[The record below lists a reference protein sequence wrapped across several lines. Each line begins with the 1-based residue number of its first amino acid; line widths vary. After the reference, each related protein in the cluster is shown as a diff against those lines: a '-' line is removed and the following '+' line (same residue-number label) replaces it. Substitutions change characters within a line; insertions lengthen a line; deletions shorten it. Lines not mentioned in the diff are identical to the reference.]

1 MPKKFSIIVNNFFFL
16 QVKIIVLMV
25 QRYDFFLIRQ
35 YFVCY
40 INWIMSILF
49 CGIEYYFQKGLPLQS
64 HLYLPLLAVVGVY
77 LLIAGAEGLFVGVGG
92 DAVFEADVPVGGDVV
107 PQQEV
112 EAVAFVLVEG
122 AAVIVDKVALGG
134 VHACLIVVHIEE
146 GNPRRHCEGYRLR
159 AVLHILVEKKPS
171 VGLGHVAMI
180 MGIPHTRYKPP
191 RASFVLYVGQ
201 HLVPVGLLQQVM
213 TIHYCGRRD
222 VPSPLLV
229 SVAHIDG
236 KPFHI
241 A

>member
-1 MPKKFSIIVNNFFFL
+1 M
-16 QVKIIVLMV
+16 
-25 QRYDFFLIRQ
+25 
-35 YFVCY
+35 
-40 INWIMSILF
+40 
-49 CGIEYYFQKGLPLQS
+49 
-64 HLYLPLLAVVGVY
+64 VGVY

-92 DAVFEADVPVGGDVV
+92 DAVFEADVPVGCDVV

-112 EAVAFVLVEG
+112 EAAAFVLIEG
-122 AAVIVDKVALGG
+122 AAIIVDEVALGG

-159 AVLHILVEKKPS
+159 AVLHILVEKKPF

-180 MGIPHTRYKPP
+180 IGIPHPRYKPP
-191 RASFVLYVGQ
+191 HASFELYVGQ

-213 TIHYCGRRD
+213 TIHHCGRRD

-229 SVAHIDG
+229 AIAHIDSETL
-236 KPFHI
+236 HM